1 MLISYKNIYKNYKE
15 TEAVIDFSLDIHEG
29 EIVVLVGSSGSGK
42 TTVLKMM
49 NRLIDPTS
57 GDIFFKGENTK
68 DLQVERLRQQ
78 IGYVAQSGG
87 LFPHKTVQQNIETTP
102 KLLAWSKDKREARTK
117 FLLDSVGMDYNVYA
131 KRRPLTLSGGQ
142 KQRVAIARAMAANPP
157 VLLMDE
163 PFSAL
168 DPIIRHKLQDELLK
182 LHQKTPTTILF
193 VTHDIDEAFRLGD
206 KIAYMEHGRLIQTGT
221 PLEILEQPAS
231 KNIQTLLSFLSVE
244 SVNKVKGRP

>member
-68 DLQVERLRQQ
+68 DLQVEHLRQQ

-87 LFPHKTVQQNIETTP
+87 LFPHKTVAQNIETTP

-168 DPIIRHKLQDELLK
+168 DPIIRHKLQDDLLK